1 MSGTHDHQLSFQH
14 RLQPYVRD
22 RLVPAESSVA
32 QTGVVPPEI
41 IQEMR
46 ALGLF
51 GLTIPLAYGGAGY
64 SSHQEIEA
72 VMTLTWASAVFR
84 SVVGVNMTIG
94 SQAIVLDGTDAQK
107 ANWLPRI
114 ASGDVIS
121 CFAMSEPD
129 AGSDAAAMTTQAER
143 DGGGYRLNG
152 AKRFITNASHAGLLV
167 TLARTAQDRQKDNSH
182 ISAFL
187 IPRETAGVSI
197 GPADQMMGQAG
208 ANSAPISFEDA
219 WAPRDALLGETEGQG
234 FRTAMKVLDRSRI
247 HIAAVCVGQARRILH
262 EALQHS
268 LSRHQY
274 GKPLARLQLVQ
285 AMLADSQAELY
296 AAESMTRAAARN
308 YDEGRAITRQAACCK
323 MYASEMLGRV
333 ADRAVQILG
342 GDGYMR
348 GQVIERFYR
357 DARLFRIY
365 EGATQVQQVVIAR
378 DMAATGAIT

>member
-1 MSGTHDHQLSFQH
+1 MSPDDCQPTFQD
-14 RLQPYVRD
+14 RLRSYVRD

-32 QTGVVPPEI
+32 ETGVVPPEI
-41 IQEMR
+41 VKEMR

-51 GLTIPLAYGGAGY
+51 GLTIPRAYGGAGY
-64 SSHQEIEA
+64 SSHQEVEA
-72 VMTLTWASAVFR
+72 VVTLTWASAVFR

-94 SQAIVLDGTDAQK
+94 SQAIALDGTDAQK
-107 ANWLPRI
+107 TDWLPRI

-129 AGSDAAAMTTQAER
+129 AGSDAAGMSTRADR
-143 DGGGYRLNG
+143 DGAGYRLNG

-167 TLARTAQDRQKDNSH
+167 TLARTADRQKDNSH

-187 IPRETAGVSI
+187 IPRDTAGVSI

-208 ANSAPISFEDA
+208 ANSAPIRFEAA
-219 WAPRDALLGETEGQG
+219 WAPQDALLGETEGQG

-274 GKPLARLQLVQ
+274 GKALARLQLVQ

-296 AAESMTRAAARN
+296 AAESMTRAAARD
-308 YDEGRAITRQAACCK
+308 YDEGRLVTRQAACCK

-348 GQVIERFYR
+348 GQTIERFYR

-378 DMAATGAIT
+378 DMAATGAVT